1 MRAEEIIEV
10 VVERVKAELSK
21 SEKVLE
27 SELTP
32 KEAERVGAVLTRAMA
47 AAWVEG
53 YHAYLKAHDTTEP
66 TMEVDGETYR
76 WKMIS
81 PKEFLTPGGPMVLA
95 RSLYQADSGGKCH
108 IPLDLAWG
116 MVGQFATVE
125 VREAVLFAVA
135 QLTPREVEALL
146 KKCAP
151 FHPSAAAIH
160 AMTQEMGQWL
170 EAHPQLPDEIRDEE
184 ECPLGTRVL
193 VASLDGVNVLLAEPG
208 PKRGRP
214 AERPQG
220 PAEEGAVSPTCYKN
234 AMVGSVSW
242 YGEVPEGEVCPER
255 LASRYVARMPEDG
268 ARTLKA
274 EFERELAD
282 AEAKLDPGVP
292 KILLCDG
299 ARSLWKYADAQGQ
312 YDDYEKLVD
321 FYHAT
326 EHLSKAAEALFGKG
340 SEKGSKWYE
349 KYRRRLQRKRHAVM
363 GLLRSIDYYRQPRK
377 LSSSRRK
384 ALATERT
391 FFENNQDRMDYR
403 RFRRRGW
410 PIGSGP
416 VEAAGKTLVKVRMC
430 RSGMRWSRPGGQY
443 VLSLR
448 TYLKSERWD
457 TMWQRYKAHAQTA
470 G

>member
-1 MRAEEIIEV
+1 MGAKEIIEA
-10 VVERVKAELSK
+10 VVERVKVELSK

-27 SELTP
+27 NELTP
-32 KEAERVGAVLTRAMA
+32 KAAERVGAVLTQTMA

-53 YHAYLKAHDTTEP
+53 YHAYLNAHDTTEP
-66 TMEVDGETYR
+66 TIEVDGETYR
-76 WKMIS
+76 WKMAS
-81 PKEFLTPGGPMVLA
+81 PKEFLTPGGAMVLA

-108 IPLDLAWG
+108 IPLDVAWG
-116 MVGQFATVE
+116 MAGQFATVE

-146 KKCAP
+146 KKCAS
-151 FHPSAAAIH
+151 FHPSAAAIY

-170 EAHPQLPDEIRDEE
+170 EAHPGLPENIRGEE
-184 ECPLGTRVL
+184 ECPAGTRVL

-214 AERPQG
+214 AERPQE
-220 PAEEGAVSPTCYKN
+220 PAEEGGVSPTCYKN

-242 YGEVPEGEVCPER
+242 YGEVPEEEVCPER

-268 ARTLKA
+268 AGTLKA

-282 AEAKLDPGVP
+282 AEAKLDEGVG

-299 ARSLWKYADAQGQ
+299 ARSLWKYADAKAQ

-340 SEKGSKWYE
+340 SEKGARWYE
-349 KYRRRLQRKRHAVM
+349 KYRRRLQRRHRAVT
-363 GLLRSIDYYRQPRK
+363 GLLRSIDYYSQQQK

-391 FFENNQDRMDYR
+391 FFENNQNRMDYR

-416 VEAAGKTLVKVRMC
+416 VEAAGKTLVKVRLC
-430 RSGMRWSRPGGQY
+430 RSGMRWSRSGGQY

-457 TMWQRYKAHAQTA
+457 TMWQCYKTLEQTA

>member
-21 SEKVLE
+21 SKKVLE

-32 KEAERVGAVLTRAMA
+32 EQAGHVGTALTQAMT
-47 AAWVEG
+47 AAWVAG
-53 YHAYLKAHDTTEP
+53 YQTYLEAHDTTEP
-66 TMEVDGETYR
+66 TIVVEGEVYR
-76 WKMIS
+76 WKMVS
-81 PKEFLTPGGPMVLA
+81 PKEFLTAGGAMVLG
-95 RSLYQADSGGKCH
+95 RSLYQTDAGGKCYV
-108 IPLDLAWG
+108 PLDVAWG
-116 MVGQFATVE
+116 MVEQFATVE

-151 FHPSAAAIH
+151 FHPSAAVIH
-160 AMTQEMGQWL
+160 TMTQEMGQWV
-170 EAHPQLPDEIRDEE
+170 EAYPELPTKIRREE
-184 ECPLGTRVL
+184 DRPEGTRVL

-208 PKRGRP
+208 LKRGRP

-220 PAEEGAVSPTCYKN
+220 QEEVEESPTCYKN

-242 YGEVPEGEVCPER
+242 YGEVPEGEVCPDR
-255 LASRYVARMPEDG
+255 LASRYVARMPEER
-268 ARTLKA
+268 AKTFKA

-282 AEAKLDPGVP
+282 AEAKLDQPT
-292 KILLCDG
+292 KKLLLCDG
-299 ARSLWKYADAQGQ
+299 ARGLWKYADSNSR

-321 FYHAT
+321 FYHAS
-326 EHLSKAAEALFGKG
+326 EHLSKAAEMLFGKG
-340 SEKGSKWYE
+340 SERGTRWYE
-349 KYRRRLQRKRHAVM
+349 KYRRRLQRKRHAVT
-363 GLLRSIDYYRQPRK
+363 GLLRSMDYYSQQGG
-377 LSSSRRK
+377 LSSCRRE

-403 RFRRRGW
+403 RFRLRGW

-416 VEAAGKTLVKVRMC
+416 VEAAAKTLVKVRMC
-430 RSGMRWSRPGGQY
+430 RSGMRWSRQGGQH

-448 TYLKSERWD
+448 TYLKSDRWD
-457 TMWQRYKAHAQTA
+457 VMWQCYKTLSQTA
-470 G
+470 V

>member
-10 VVERVKAELSK
+10 VVQRVKAELSK
-21 SEKVLE
+21 SKRVLE
-27 SELTP
+27 GKLTP
-32 KEAERVGAVLTRAMA
+32 EQAERVGAALTQATT
-47 AAWVEG
+47 AAWVAG
-53 YHAYLKAHDTTEP
+53 YQMYLEAHDTATP
-66 TMEVDGETYR
+66 TIEVEGEVYR
-76 WKMIS
+76 WKMAS
-81 PKEFLTPGGPMVLA
+81 PKEFLTVGGPMVLS
-95 RSLYQADSGGKCH
+95 RSLYQTDAGGACYV
-108 IPLDLAWG
+108 PLDVAWG

-170 EAHPQLPDEIRDEE
+170 EAHPQLPEEIRGEE
-184 ECPLGTRVL
+184 ESPQGTRVL

-220 PAEEGAVSPTCYKN
+220 PAEAGEASPTCYKN

-268 ARTLKA
+268 AGTLKA

-282 AEAKLDPGVP
+282 TEAKLDRRVP

-299 ARSLWKYADAQGQ
+299 ARSLWKYADAKAQ

-340 SEKGSKWYE
+340 SEKGARWYE
-349 KYRRRLQRKRHAVM
+349 KYRRRLQRKRHAVT
-363 GLLRSIDYYRQPRK
+363 GLLRSMDYYSPQRK
-377 LSSSRRK
+377 LSSSRQE

-403 RFRRRGW
+403 RFRLRGW

-457 TMWQRYKAHAQTA
+457 TMWQRYKALAQTA

>member
-10 VVERVKAELSK
+10 VVQRVKAELSK
-21 SEKVLE
+21 SKKVLE
-27 SELTP
+27 GELTP
-32 KEAERVGAVLTRAMA
+32 EQAERVGAALTQATT
-47 AAWVEG
+47 AAWVAG
-53 YHAYLKAHDTTEP
+53 YQTYLEAHDTATP
-66 TMEVDGETYR
+66 TIEVEGEVYR
-76 WKMIS
+76 WKMAS
-81 PKEFLTPGGPMVLA
+81 PKEFLTAGGPMVLS
-95 RSLYQADSGGKCH
+95 RSLYQTDAGGECYV
-108 IPLDLAWG
+108 PLDVAWG
-116 MVGQFATVE
+116 MAGQFATVE

-151 FHPSAAAIH
+151 FHPSSAAIH

-170 EAHPQLPDEIRDEE
+170 EAHPELPEEIRREE
-184 ECPLGTRVL
+184 ESPERTRVL

-220 PAEEGAVSPTCYKN
+220 AAEAGEASPTCYKN

-268 ARTLKA
+268 AGTLKV

-282 AEAKLDPGVP
+282 AEAKLDRRVP

-299 ARSLWKYADAQGQ
+299 ARNLWKYADAKAQ

-340 SEKGSKWYE
+340 SEKGARWYE
-349 KYRRRLQRKRHAVM
+349 KYRRRLQRKRHAVT
-363 GLLRSIDYYRQPRK
+363 GLLRSIDYYSQQGKR
-377 LSSSRRK
+377 SSSRRE

-391 FFENNQDRMDYR
+391 FFENNQDRMDYC
-403 RFRRRGW
+403 RFRLRGW

-416 VEAAGKTLVKVRMC
+416 VEAACKTLVKVRMC

-457 TMWQRYKAHAQTA
+457 TMWQRYKALAQTA
-470 G
+470 A

>member
-1 MRAEEIIEV
+1 MRAKEIIEAV
-10 VVERVKAELSK
+10 LKRVKAELSE

-27 SELTP
+27 SDLTP
-32 KEAERVGAVLTRAMA
+32 KEAEHVGAVLTQAMA
-47 AAWVEG
+47 AGWVEG
-53 YHAYLKAHDTTEP
+53 YRAYLQAHDTTEP
-66 TMEVDGETYR
+66 TIEVDGQTYR
-76 WKMIS
+76 WKMAS
-81 PKEFLTPGGPMVLA
+81 PKEFLTPGGPMGLA
-95 RSLYQADSGGKCH
+95 RSLYQADSGGECH
-108 IPLDLAWG
+108 IPVDTAWG

-146 KKCAP
+146 KKCAS
-151 FHPSAAAIH
+151 FHPSAAAIQT
-160 AMTQEMGQWL
+160 MTQEMGHWL
-170 EAHPQLPDEIRDEE
+170 EAHPELPEEIRREE
-184 ECPLGTRVL
+184 ECPEGTRVL

-214 AERPQG
+214 AERPQE
-220 PAEEGAVSPTCYKN
+220 PAKEGDVSPTCYKN

-255 LASRYVARMPEDG
+255 LASRYAARMPEDG
-268 ARTLKA
+268 AGTLKA

-282 AEAKLDPGVP
+282 AEAKLEGGVQ

-299 ARSLWKYADAQGQ
+299 ARSLWKYADAQAR

-326 EHLSKAAEALFGKG
+326 EHLSKAAESLFGKG
-340 SEKGSKWYE
+340 SQKGAKWYE
-349 KYRRRLQRKRHAVM
+349 KYRRRLQRKRQAVT
-363 GLLRSIDYYRQPRK
+363 GLLRSINYYRQQRR
-377 LSSSRRK
+377 LSASRRK
-384 ALATERT
+384 ALATEQT

-457 TMWQRYKAHAQTA
+457 AMWQCYKALAQTA
-470 G
+470 A

>member
-1 MRAEEIIEV
+1 MRAKEIIEA

-27 SELTP
+27 SALTP
-32 KEAERVGAVLTRAMA
+32 KEAEQVGAVLTQAMA
-47 AAWVEG
+47 SGWVEG
-53 YHAYLKAHDTTEP
+53 YRAYLQAHDTTEP
-66 TMEVDGETYR
+66 TIEVNGETCR
-76 WKMIS
+76 WKMAS

-95 RSLYQADSGGKCH
+95 RSLYQADSGGPCH
-108 IPLDLAWG
+108 VPVDVAWG

-146 KKCAP
+146 KKCAS
-151 FHPSAAAIH
+151 FHPSAAAVQ

-170 EAHPQLPDEIRDEE
+170 EAHPELPEEIRREE
-184 ECPLGTRVL
+184 ACPEGTRVL

-214 AERPQG
+214 SERPQG
-220 PAEEGAVSPTCYKN
+220 PAEEDAVSPTCYKN

-242 YGEVPEGEVCPER
+242 YGKVPEGEVCPER
-255 LASRYVARMPEDG
+255 LASRYAARMPEDG
-268 ARTLKA
+268 AGTLKA

-282 AEAKLDPGVP
+282 AEAKLDRGVR
-292 KILLCDG
+292 KVLLCDG
-299 ARSLWKYADAQGQ
+299 ARSLWKYADAQTR

-340 SEKGSKWYE
+340 SAKGVKWYE
-349 KYRRRLQRKRHAVM
+349 KYRRRLQRKRQAVT
-363 GLLRSIDYYRQPRK
+363 GLLRSIDYYHQQRR
-377 LSSSRRK
+377 LSASRRK

-391 FFENNQDRMDYR
+391 FFENNQERMDYR
-403 RFRRRGW
+403 RFRQRGW

-457 TMWQRYKAHAQTA
+457 TMWQCYKALAQTA
-470 G
+470 A

>member
-1 MRAEEIIEV
+1 
-10 VVERVKAELSK
+10 
-21 SEKVLE
+21 
-27 SELTP
+27 
-32 KEAERVGAVLTRAMA
+32 
-47 AAWVEG
+47 
-53 YHAYLKAHDTTEP
+53 
-66 TMEVDGETYR
+66 
-76 WKMIS
+76 
-81 PKEFLTPGGPMVLA
+81 
-95 RSLYQADSGGKCH
+95 
-108 IPLDLAWG
+108 
-116 MVGQFATVE
+116 
-125 VREAVLFAVA
+125 
-135 QLTPREVEALL
+135 
-146 KKCAP
+146 
-151 FHPSAAAIH
+151 
-160 AMTQEMGQWL
+160 MTQEMGQWL
-170 EAHPQLPDEIRDEE
+170 ETHPELPEEIRAEE
-184 ECPLGTRVL
+184 ECPEGTRAL

-220 PAEEGAVSPTCYKN
+220 PAAEVEDSPTCYKN

-242 YGEVPEGEVCPER
+242 YGDVPEGEVCPER

-268 ARTLKA
+268 AGTLKA

-282 AEAKLDPGVP
+282 AEAKLDGGVR

-299 ARSLWKYADAQGQ
+299 ARSLWKYADAKTQ

-340 SEKGSKWYE
+340 SEKASKWYE
-349 KYRRRLQRKRHAVM
+349 KYRRRLQHKHHAVT
-363 GLLRSIDYYRQPRK
+363 GLLRSIDYYCQQQK
-377 LSSSRRK
+377 LSASRRK

-457 TMWQRYKAHAQTA
+457 TMWQRYKALMQTA

>member
-1 MRAEEIIEV
+1 
-10 VVERVKAELSK
+10 
-21 SEKVLE
+21 
-27 SELTP
+27 
-32 KEAERVGAVLTRAMA
+32 
-47 AAWVEG
+47 
-53 YHAYLKAHDTTEP
+53 
-66 TMEVDGETYR
+66 
-76 WKMIS
+76 
-81 PKEFLTPGGPMVLA
+81 MVLS
-95 RSLYQADSGGKCH
+95 RSLYQTDAGGECYV
-108 IPLDLAWG
+108 PLDVAWG

-146 KKCAP
+146 EKCAP
-151 FHPSAAAIH
+151 FHPSSAAVH

-170 EAHPQLPDEIRDEE
+170 EAHPELPEEIRGEE
-184 ECPLGTRVL
+184 ESPAGTRVL
-193 VASLDGVNVLLAEPG
+193 VAGLDGVNVLLAEPG

-220 PAEEGAVSPTCYKN
+220 AAEAGEASPTCYKN
-234 AMVGSVSW
+234 AM
-242 YGEVPEGEVCPER
+242 
-255 LASRYVARMPEDG
+255 
-268 ARTLKA
+268 
-274 EFERELAD
+274 
-282 AEAKLDPGVP
+282 
-292 KILLCDG
+292 
-299 ARSLWKYADAQGQ
+299 
-312 YDDYEKLVD
+312 VD

-340 SEKGSKWYE
+340 SEKGAQWYE
-349 KYRRRLQRKRHAVM
+349 KYRRRLQRKRHAVT
-363 GLLRSIDYYRQPRK
+363 GLLRSIDYYSQQRK
-377 LSSSRRK
+377 LSSSRRE

-457 TMWQRYKAHAQTA
+457 TMWQRYKALAQTA

>member
-1 MRAEEIIEV
+1 MRGEEIIQV
-10 VVERVKAELSK
+10 VVKRIKAELTKSK
-21 SEKVLE
+21 EVLE
-27 SELTP
+27 AGLTP
-32 KEAERVGAVLTRAMA
+32 EQAEHVGRVLTQATS
-47 AAWVEG
+47 AAWVAG
-53 YHAYLKAHDTTEP
+53 FQTYLEAHDTRQP
-66 TMEVDGETYR
+66 TIEVGGTVYR
-76 WKMIS
+76 WKMLS
-81 PKEFLTPGGPMVLA
+81 SKEFLTPGGPLVMQ
-95 RSLYQADSGGKCH
+95 RSLYQPDAGGECY
-108 IPLDLAWG
+108 IPLDTAWG
-116 MVGQFATVE
+116 MVGQFATPE

-146 KKCAP
+146 EKCAP

-170 EAHPQLPDEIRDEE
+170 EAHPELPTQIRAEE
-184 ECPLGTRVL
+184 DMPEGTRVL

-208 PKRGRP
+208 VKRGRP

-220 PAEEGAVSPTCYKN
+220 HQEVEESPTSYKN

-255 LASRYVARMPEDG
+255 LASRYVARMPEDR
-268 ARTLKA
+268 AKTFKL

-282 AEAKLDPGVP
+282 AEAKLDQPTK

-299 ARSLWKYADAQGQ
+299 ARGLWTYADSQPL

-321 FYHAT
+321 FYHAS

-340 SEKGSKWYE
+340 SEQGTKWYE
-349 KYRRRLQRKRHAVM
+349 KYRRRLQHKRHAVT
-363 GLLRSIDYYRQPRK
+363 GLLRSMDYYSQQGR
-377 LSSSRRK
+377 LSAHRRE

-391 FFENNQDRMDYR
+391 FFENNQERMDYR
-403 RFRRRGW
+403 RFRLRGW

-416 VEAAGKTLVKVRMC
+416 VEAAAKTLVKVRMC
-430 RSGMRWSRPGGQY
+430 RSGMRWSRPGGQH

-448 TYLKSERWD
+448 TYLKSDRWD
-457 TMWQRYKAHAQTA
+457 AMWHCYKTLSQTA
-470 G
+470 V

>member
-1 MRAEEIIEV
+1 MRAKEIIEA

-32 KEAERVGAVLTRAMA
+32 KQAERVGAVLTQAMT

-53 YHAYLKAHDTTEP
+53 YQAFLKAHDTDEP

-76 WKMIS
+76 WKMAS

-108 IPLDLAWG
+108 IPLDVAWG

-125 VREAVLFAVA
+125 VREAALFAVA

-146 KKCAP
+146 KKCAA
-151 FHPSAAAIH
+151 FHPSAAAIQ

-170 EAHPQLPDEIRDEE
+170 ETHPELPEEIRAEE
-184 ECPLGTRVL
+184 ECPEGTRAL

-220 PAEEGAVSPTCYKN
+220 PAAEGEDSPTCYKN

-242 YGEVPEGEVCPER
+242 YGDVPEREVCPER
-255 LASRYVARMPEDG
+255 LTSRYVARMPEDG
-268 ARTLKA
+268 AGTLKA

-282 AEAKLDPGVP
+282 AEAKLDGGVR

-299 ARSLWKYADAQGQ
+299 ARSLWKYADAKAQ

-340 SEKGSKWYE
+340 TEKAAKWYE
-349 KYRRRLQRKRHAVM
+349 KYRRRLQHRHHAVM
-363 GLLRSIDYYRQPRK
+363 GLLRSIDYYSQQQK
-377 LSSSRRK
+377 LSASRRK

-430 RSGMRWSRPGGQY
+430 RSGMRWSRSGGQY
-443 VLSLR
+443 ILSLR

-457 TMWQRYKAHAQTA
+457 IMWQRYKALAQTA

>member
-1 MRAEEIIEV
+1 MRAREIIEA
-10 VVERVKAELSK
+10 VVERVKAELSE

-32 KEAERVGAVLTRAMA
+32 KEAERVGAVLTRAMTA
-47 AAWVEG
+47 GWVEG
-53 YHAYLKAHDTTEP
+53 YHAYLEAHDTSEP
-66 TMEVDGETYR
+66 TIEVDGQTYR
-76 WKMIS
+76 WKMAS

-108 IPLDLAWG
+108 IPLDAAWG

-135 QLTPREVEALL
+135 QLTSREVEALL
-146 KKCAP
+146 QKCAS

-170 EAHPQLPDEIRDEE
+170 EAHPELPEKIRDEE
-184 ECPLGTRVL
+184 ECPQGTRVL

-220 PAEEGAVSPTCYKN
+220 SAEEAEISPTCYKN
-234 AMVGSVSW
+234 AMVGSISW
-242 YGEVPEGEVCPER
+242 YGDVPEGEVCPER
-255 LASRYVARMPEDG
+255 LVSRYVARMPEDG
-268 ARTLKA
+268 AGTLKA
-274 EFERELAD
+274 EFERELVD
-282 AEAKLDPGVP
+282 AEAKLEGSVR

-299 ARSLWKYADAQGQ
+299 ARSLWKYADAQTQ

-340 SEKGSKWYE
+340 SDKAARWYE
-349 KYRRRLQRKRHAVM
+349 KYRRRLQRRRDAVR
-363 GLLRSIDYYRQPRK
+363 GLLRSIDYYSHQQK
-377 LSSSRRK
+377 LSPSRRK
-384 ALATERT
+384 TLATERT
-391 FFENNQDRMDYR
+391 FFENNQDRMDHR
-403 RFRRRGW
+403 RFRQRGW

-430 RSGMRWSRPGGQY
+430 RSGMRWSRVGGQY

-448 TYLKSERWD
+448 TYLKSERWN
-457 TMWQRYKAHAQTA
+457 TMWSRYKALTQTA

>member
-1 MRAEEIIEV
+1 MRAKEIIEA

-32 KEAERVGAVLTRAMA
+32 KEAERVGAVLTQAMA

-53 YHAYLKAHDTTEP
+53 YQAYLKAHDTDVP

-76 WKMIS
+76 WKMAS

-108 IPLDLAWG
+108 IPLDVAWG

-125 VREAVLFAVA
+125 VREAALFAVA

-146 KKCAP
+146 KKCAT
-151 FHPSAAAIH
+151 FHPSAAAIQ

-170 EAHPQLPDEIRDEE
+170 ETHPELPEEIRAEE
-184 ECPLGTRVL
+184 ECPEGTRAL

-220 PAEEGAVSPTCYKN
+220 PAAEVEDSPTCYKN

-242 YGEVPEGEVCPER
+242 YGDVPEGEVCPER

-268 ARTLKA
+268 AGTLKA

-282 AEAKLDPGVP
+282 AEAKLDGGVR

-299 ARSLWKYADAQGQ
+299 ARSLWKYADAKAQ

-340 SEKGSKWYE
+340 SEKATKWYE
-349 KYRRRLQRKRHAVM
+349 KYRRRLQHKHHAVT
-363 GLLRSIDYYRQPRK
+363 GLLRSIDYYCQQQK
-377 LSSSRRK
+377 LSASRRK

-430 RSGMRWSRPGGQY
+430 RSGMRWSRSGGQY

-457 TMWQRYKAHAQTA
+457 TMWQRYKVLAQTA